1 MWADMTCL
9 CFVLNIK
16 FNSMDGENTLYDHLL
31 NQNCSQNSANKIP
44 KFPNFSNFSD
54 FPHTT
59 KKNSECR
66 TWTRKCQLYFK
77 FAKLVSQII
86 FLLCGKKTTKFKK
99 LPTISSKLVSQIIF
113 LLCRKKTKFNILLLV
128 QN

>member
-1 MWADMTCL
+1 MTCL

-54 FPHTT
+54 FPH
-59 KKNSECR
+59 KKKPPNVPHELENVNFISN
-66 TWTRKCQLYFK
+66 
-77 FAKLVSQII
+77 
-86 FLLCGKKTTKFKK
+86 LL
-99 LPTISSKLVSQIIF
+99 
-113 LLCRKKTKFNILLLV
+113 N
-128 QN
+128 